1 MIIPHPSNI
10 SYVINPTLSVYNE
23 IQLGFNIIKNTMVSI
38 RTLTLEDSNNKIITT
53 DSIYTNYD
61 ESDYDRIFSGY
72 KKYIL
77 QKWNLFLI
85 FVFLNKINRV
95 FMLNNDIHFSYSKL
109 KQDSNGEYKTI
120 SFDFYID
127 KTSDIETFA
136 EELKNKLIEE
146 FGDE

>member
-77 QKWNLFLI
+77 QK
-85 FVFLNKINRV
+85 
-95 FMLNNDIHFSYSKL
+95 
-109 KQDSNGEYKTI
+109 
-120 SFDFYID
+120 
-127 KTSDIETFA
+127 
-136 EELKNKLIEE
+136 
-146 FGDE
+146 

>member
-1 MIIPHPSNI
+1 
-10 SYVINPTLSVYNE
+10 
-23 IQLGFNIIKNTMVSI
+23 
-38 RTLTLEDSNNKIITT
+38 
-53 DSIYTNYD
+53 
-61 ESDYDRIFSGY
+61 
-72 KKYIL
+72 
-77 QKWNLFLI
+77 
-85 FVFLNKINRV
+85 
-95 FMLNNDIHFSYSKL
+95 MLNNDIHFSYSKL